1 MPVQHSHQHNRHI
14 HSYLKHAAPHRHG
27 APPTTSW
34 TIPDLCKAYTF
45 PIGTAPNG
53 GNIYIVELGGGW
65 HQADVAAAFA
75 AMNLPAPN
83 ITDLSADGTT
93 TNTPGSD
100 ADGEVALDI
109 QCAGGAYALAT
120 GKPANIFMVWGSD
133 IAACLTFAAAH
144 AHGPVLPFAASG
156 DNNSSDGG
164 PTPANVDCPASCP
177 SVIGCGG
184 TSKPLNGPEVVWNDN
199 PGSTDGSGTGG
210 GYSTIF
216 AAEPWQLNIPPAPK
230 AKHHGPSSRALH
242 HGDATLG
249 RMVPD
254 VAANADP
261 QTGYQIVLDGKVQ
274 VFGGTSAVAPLYAG
288 LFASFGVDV
297 FSCSWGADEADWETQ
312 KPGSCAAM
320 EAAALAAVG
329 SLQHICPDFYENS
342 ACFTDITQGSNG
354 MYDAGPGP
362 DPCTGMGA
370 PLGTALMELLEPT
383 LPAAAWYLIP
393 RREAEHVKFLDLVV
407 RSARPSVPNLG
418 LALRRHIRIRTARIA

>member
-1 MPVQHSHQHNRHI
+1 MPVQHSHKHNRHI

-27 APPTTSW
+27 APPTAGW
-34 TIPDLCKAYTF
+34 TIPDLCQAYKWQV
-45 PIGTAPNG
+45 GGAVGG

-65 HQADVAAAFA
+65 NQADVAAAFA

-109 QCAGGAYALAT
+109 QCAGGAYAMAT
-120 GKPANIFMVWGSD
+120 GKAANIFMVWGSD

-144 AHGPVLPFAASG
+144 ANGPVLPFAAAG
-156 DNNSSDGG
+156 DNDSSDGG

-184 TSKPLNGPEVVWNDN
+184 TSKPVGGPEVVWNNN
-199 PGSTDGSGTGG
+199 PGQTDGSGTGG
-210 GYSTIF
+210 GYSTVF
-216 AAEPWQLNIPPAPK
+216 PVEPWQLGAPTPHMPHTLPLHHRHPAP
-230 AKHHGPSSRALH
+230 GT
-242 HGDATLG
+242 TLG

-288 LFASFGVDV
+288 LFASFGIDV
-297 FSCSWGADEADWETQ
+297 FSCSWGADESSWGAQ
-312 KPGSCAAM
+312 GCLAM

-329 SLQHICPDFYENS
+329 SLAHILSDFYQNPT
-342 ACFTDITQGSNG
+342 CFADITQGSNG
-354 MYDAGPGP
+354 MYSAAVGP
-362 DPCTGMGA
+362 DPCSGMGT
-370 PLGTALMELLEPT
+370 PLGTALMELLAPT
-383 LPAAAWYLIP
+383 LPAAA
-393 RREAEHVKFLDLVV
+393 
-407 RSARPSVPNLG
+407 
-418 LALRRHIRIRTARIA
+418 